1 MFIIVLI
8 AAFNLALHLLAAS
21 RRYVAAERRT
31 NLRREG
37 NASSRPD
44 PKTNA

>member
-1 MFIIVLI
+1 MFIIALI
-8 AAFNLALHLLAAS
+8 AVLNPALRLLAAS
-21 RRYVAAERRT
+21 LRHVTTERRT
-31 NLRREG
+31 NPRGEG

>member
-1 MFIIVLI
+1 MFIIPLI
-8 AAFNLALHLLAAS
+8 AAFNLALRLFAAS
-21 RRYVAAERRT
+21 LRHVTTERRT
-31 NLRREG
+31 NPRGEG